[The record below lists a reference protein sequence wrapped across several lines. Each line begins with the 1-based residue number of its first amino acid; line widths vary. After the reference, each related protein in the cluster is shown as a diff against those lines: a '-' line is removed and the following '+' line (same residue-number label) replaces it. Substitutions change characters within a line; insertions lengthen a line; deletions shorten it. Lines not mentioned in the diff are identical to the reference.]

1 MGAEA
6 LSLLFP
12 GHLLHDGGGGEWAVK
27 DVSAAAW
34 AESPCPLGQEK
45 KRKCMP
51 ENVEFQAIKVVT
63 KTTFLKVPKRTTT
76 KNRVMVS

>member
-45 KRKCMP
+45 NESACQRMWSFKP
-51 ENVEFQAIKVVT
+51 
-63 KTTFLKVPKRTTT
+63 
-76 KNRVMVS
+76 